1 MAFQFQEGEVLLFD
15 KPLGWTSFDVV
26 NFVRS
31 FIRKVYNIKKIKVG
45 HAGTLDP
52 MATGLLIV
60 CTGKK
65 TKEIDSYQG
74 MDKIYVGEMQLGAT
88 TPSFD
93 KETEIDKTFDLSDLS
108 LDKLKSTARQFLGV
122 IDQVPPL
129 YSAIKIK
136 GERAYN
142 LVRKDQKVALKARK
156 VQIKAFDVLTFEPP
170 FASFYVE
177 CTKGTYIRSLVRD
190 FGEKL
195 NNGAYLTA
203 LTRTQIG
210 SYKLSDAMT
219 LEEFK
224 KQVFLETGKTE
235 QEPNR
240 KLIS

>member
-31 FIRKVYNIKKIKVG
+31 FIRRMYDIKKLKVG

-52 MATGLLIV
+52 MATGLLIL

-65 TKEIDSYQG
+65 TKAIDSYQG
-74 MDKIYVGEMQLGAT
+74 MDKVYVGEMQLGAT

-93 KETEIDKTFDLSDLS
+93 KETEIDKTFDISALNFDQ
-108 LDKLKSTARQFLGV
+108 LKETSTHFLGE
-122 IDQVPPL
+122 IEQVPPL

-142 LVRKDQKVALKARK
+142 LVRKDQEVALKARK
-156 VQIKAFDVLTFEPP
+156 ININAFNITTYESP

-177 CTKGTYIRSLVRD
+177 CSKGTYIRSLVRD
-190 FGEKL
+190 FGENL
-195 NNGAYLTA
+195 SNGAYLTA
-203 LTRTQIG
+203 LKRTQIG
-210 SYKLSDAMT
+210 DFKLSDAMT
-219 LEEFK
+219 IDDFK
-224 KQVFLETGKTE
+224 QKVFLETGKE
-235 QEPNR
+235 EASPEM
-240 KLIS
+240 K